1 MANTQTRRYILI
13 VTVLTSF
20 AGPLML
26 SAVTVA
32 LPTMA
37 TELSLNAVQLAW
49 VSQSF
54 GLSSAIFTIP
64 FGRLADILGRKR
76 LFAIGLITSTISSLL
91 AAFSISFL
99 MLISLRVI
107 QGIGMAMM
115 YSTGVALLTSTYP
128 LPERGRVLGIN
139 LAGVYLGISLGPTI
153 GGILTQN
160 LGWRSIFFM
169 SLVLQLPALI
179 LLFSRIKGE
188 WAEAQ
193 GEKFDITGSALFS
206 MMLFCILF
214 GFSSLPSTQGI
225 WTIIIGII
233 GLVAFIIWEL
243 RVKSPLLDIRV
254 LSRNRLF
261 AVSNLTQF
269 MYYMA
274 IFAIPFIMSLY
285 LQYIRGFS
293 PQNAGFVLLSQAV
306 MQAALSPL
314 AGRISDK
321 IQPRVMV
328 SGGLIIALIGLL
340 LLFNT
345 MENSTLLFI
354 IISLVLLGIGHA
366 FVISPNTNA
375 IMSSVERKQ
384 YGVASAVDSVTRN
397 IGTTFGM
404 AIVMLLFSLYMG
416 TAQITP
422 ANYASFI
429 ESIRMAL
436 AIFCI
441 LGFCCIFVSAAR
453 GKIPAR

>member
-1 MANTQTRRYILI
+1 
-13 VTVLTSF
+13 
-20 AGPLML
+20 
-26 SAVTVA
+26 
-32 LPTMA
+32 
-37 TELSLNAVQLAW
+37 
-49 VSQSF
+49 
-54 GLSSAIFTIP
+54 
-64 FGRLADILGRKR
+64 
-76 LFAIGLITSTISSLL
+76 
-91 AAFSISFL
+91 
-99 MLISLRVI
+99 
-107 QGIGMAMM
+107 
-115 YSTGVALLTSTYP
+115 
-128 LPERGRVLGIN
+128 
-139 LAGVYLGISLGPTI
+139 
-153 GGILTQN
+153 
-160 LGWRSIFFM
+160 
-169 SLVLQLPALI
+169 
-179 LLFSRIKGE
+179 
-188 WAEAQ
+188 
-193 GEKFDITGSALFS
+193 
-206 MMLFCILF
+206 
-214 GFSSLPSTQGI
+214 
-225 WTIIIGII
+225 
-233 GLVAFIIWEL
+233 
-243 RVKSPLLDIRV
+243 
-254 LSRNRLF
+254 
-261 AVSNLTQF
+261 
-269 MYYMA
+269 MA
-274 IFAIPFIMSLY
+274 ICAIPFIMSLY